1 LFNQHAVRA
10 KLNQL
15 EVTHFDSGTN
25 MADFEI
31 AYGETEIRE
40 GGYVNDPVDKGGETH
55 RGVAR
60 KFNADWPGWPVI
72 DQIKADH
79 PDDFKERIN
88 ANDELADLAKA
99 LYRKRYWAPI
109 RGDEI
114 PNQHIANKV
123 FDTGVNQ
130 GVARS
135 IRYLQ
140 EGLNLLNRNQKNYAD
155 VEVDGKF
162 GNQTMKAL
170 QALLKLEN
178 DQPDYLLKALNLLQ
192 ASFYID
198 IMQRDPTQQRFAR
211 GWLNRVDLR

>member
-1 LFNQHAVRA
+1 
-10 KLNQL
+10 
-15 EVTHFDSGTN
+15 
-25 MADFEI
+25 MADFDI

-60 KFNADWPGWPVI
+60 KFNGDWEGWKII
-72 DQIKADH
+72 DQIKVEH
-79 PDDFKERIN
+79 PKDFRKRIN
-88 ANDELADLAKA
+88 DNEELVVLSKK
-99 LYRKRYWAPI
+99 LYRKRYWDPF

-130 GVARS
+130 GVSRS

-140 EGLNLLNRNQKNYAD
+140 KGLNVLNRNQKNYPD
-155 VEVDGKF
+155 VEADGKF
-162 GNQTMKAL
+162 GKQTMSSLVAF
-170 QALLKLEN
+170 LKLEK
-178 DQPDYLLKALNLLQ
+178 DQPDYLLKALNVLQ
-192 ASFYID
+192 ANFYLE
-198 IMQRDPTQQRFAR
+198 IMKRDSTQERFAR

>member
-1 LFNQHAVRA
+1 
-10 KLNQL
+10 
-15 EVTHFDSGTN
+15 

-31 AYGETEIRE
+31 AYGETELRE
-40 GGYVNDPVDKGGETH
+40 GGYVDDPIDKGGETH

-60 KFNADWPGWPVI
+60 KFNGDWPGWKIV
-72 DQIKADH
+72 DQIKTDH
-79 PDDFKERIN
+79 PNDFKDRIN
-88 ANDELADLAKA
+88 ASDELALLAKE
-99 LYRKRYWAPI
+99 LFRKRYWTPI

-130 GVARS
+130 GVARAS
-135 IRYLQ
+135 KYLQ
-140 EGLNLLNRNQKNYAD
+140 EGVNLLNRNQKNYD
-155 VEVDGKF
+155 DIEIDGKLGDETLKTLKVF
-162 GNQTMKAL
+162 
-170 QALLKLEN
+170 LKLEN

-198 IMQRDPTQQRFAR
+198 IMRRDSTQERFAR

>member
-1 LFNQHAVRA
+1 
-10 KLNQL
+10 
-15 EVTHFDSGTN
+15 

-55 RGVAR
+55 RGIAR
-60 KFNADWPGWPVI
+60 KFNGDWEGWKSI

-79 PDDFKERIN
+79 PKDFKKRIN
-88 ANDELADLAKA
+88 ENEELVQLSKA
-99 LYRKRYWAPI
+99 LFRARYWDPI

-114 PNQHIANKV
+114 SNQHIANKV

-130 GVARS
+130 GVGTS

-140 EGLNLLNRNQKNYAD
+140 ESLNLLNRNQKSYPD
-155 VEVDGKF
+155 LVVDKKF
-162 GNQTMKAL
+162 GKKTMSTL
-170 QALLKLEN
+170 NVFLKLEK
-178 DQPDYLLKALNLLQ
+178 DQPDYLLKLLNLLQ
-192 ASFYID
+192 AGHYVA
-198 IMQRDPTQQRFAR
+198 IMKRDPTQQRFAR

>member
-1 LFNQHAVRA
+1 
-10 KLNQL
+10 
-15 EVTHFDSGTN
+15 
-25 MADFEI
+25 MADFDI

-60 KFNADWPGWPVI
+60 RFNPDWKGWPII
-72 DQIKADH
+72 DRIKKEH
-79 PDDFKERIN
+79 PKDFKQRIN
-88 ANDELADLAKA
+88 ANDELAELAKE
-99 LYRKRYWAPI
+99 LFRQRYWNPV

-130 GVARS
+130 GVGRS
-135 IRYLQ
+135 VRFLQ

-155 VEVDGKF
+155 IEVDGSF
-162 GNQTMKAL
+162 GDKTLATVKAF
-170 QALLKLEN
+170 LKLEK
-178 DQPDYLLKALNLLQ
+178 DEPDYLLKILNLLQ
-192 ASFYID
+192 ANQYIE
-198 IMQRDPTQQRFAR
+198 IMRKDSTQERFAR